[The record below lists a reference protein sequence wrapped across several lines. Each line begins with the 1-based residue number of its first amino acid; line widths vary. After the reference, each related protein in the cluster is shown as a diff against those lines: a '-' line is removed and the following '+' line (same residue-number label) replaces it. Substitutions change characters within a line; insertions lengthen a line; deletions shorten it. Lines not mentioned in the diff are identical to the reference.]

1 MARDRP
7 HSPAGSLGEQYSL
20 EVRRVF
26 VGGGATELL
35 KRVTR
40 DCAQVLHDAEV
51 VIQVVACD
59 ADAEGEDA
67 R

>member
-1 MARDRP
+1 M
-7 HSPAGSLGEQYSL
+7 
-20 EVRRVF
+20 F

-67 R
+67 RLLFSRLDFEWFSSGAKPFWNATG